1 METERQPLTEA
12 RADEDNGRSRVL
24 IVDDDASILRLMCEI
39 LSHQGYRFETAANG
53 LEAISKVKE
62 FSPDLIFMD
71 VRMPVMDGYD
81 ALKKIKAD
89 EAVCHIPVVMVTGLG
104 DRESKIKGLAL
115 GAQDF
120 LSKPVDSTEL
130 VLRAENL
137 LKVKYFE
144 DFLKGHNALL
154 EKEVRQRTDEL
165 RDALKG
171 LSDSN
176 KRLRESEEK
185 IREGYVDTIF
195 RLTMIAEYKDEDTAS
210 HIKRI
215 SHYCRLIAGHL
226 GWPVKK
232 QEIIFYASPMHDIGK
247 VAIPSDILLKPAR
260 LSPEEFALMKTH
272 ATIGRKILKGSSSEY
287 LQMAEKIALSHHE
300 RWDGG
305 GYPFGLKGEEIPWE
319 GRIMNIADQY
329 DALRSARPYKP
340 RFAHEKACQI
350 ITEGD
355 GRTHPSHFDPDILR
369 VFSENHKKFEEIYD
383 AHQE

>member
-1 METERQPLTEA
+1 METARQSVTEA
-12 RADEDNGRSRVL
+12 KVDEYNKKSRIL
-24 IVDDDASILRLMCEI
+24 IVDDDPTILRLMCEI
-39 LSHQGYRFETAANG
+39 LSHQGYRFETATNG
-53 LEAISKVKE
+53 LEAISKAKE

-71 VRMPVMDGYD
+71 VRMPVMDGYES
-81 ALKKIKAD
+81 LRRIKAD
-89 EAVCHIPVVMVTGLG
+89 ETISHIPIVMVTGLG

-120 LSKPVDSTEL
+120 ISKPVDSTEL

-171 LSDSN
+171 LSESN
-176 KRLRESEEK
+176 RRLRESEEK

-226 GWPVKK
+226 GWPGKK
-232 QEIIFYASPMHDIGK
+232 QEVIFYASPMHDIGK
-247 VAIPSDILLKPAR
+247 VAIPSDILLTPAK
-260 LSPEEFALMKTH
+260 LSQEEFALMKTH
-272 ATIGRKILKGSSSEY
+272 SMIGRKMLKGSSSEY

-329 DALRSARPYKP
+329 DALRSVRPYKP
-340 RFAHEKACQI
+340 KFDHEKAYQI

-355 GRTHPSHFDPDILR
+355 GRTLPSHFDPEILR
-369 VFSENHKKFEEIYD
+369 IFKENHKKFEAIYD

>member
-1 METERQPLTEA
+1 METARQSVTEA
-12 RADEDNGRSRVL
+12 KVDEDSEKSRIL
-24 IVDDDASILRLMCEI
+24 IVDDDATILRLMCEI
-39 LSHQGYRFETAANG
+39 LSHQGYRFETATNG

-71 VRMPVMDGYD
+71 VRMPVMDGYES
-81 ALKKIKAD
+81 LRRIKAD
-89 EAVCHIPVVMVTGLG
+89 ETISHIPIVMVTGLG

-120 LSKPVDSTEL
+120 ISKPVDSTEL

-171 LSDSN
+171 LSESN
-176 KRLRESEEK
+176 RRLRESEEK

-195 RLTMIAEYKDEDTAS
+195 RLTMIAEYKDEDSAS

-226 GWPVKK
+226 GWPGKE
-232 QEIIFYASPMHDIGK
+232 QEVIFYASSMHDIGK
-247 VAIPSDILLKPAR
+247 VAIPSDILLKPAK
-260 LSPEEFALMKTH
+260 LSQEEFALMKTH
-272 ATIGRKILKGSSSEY
+272 SMIGRKILKGSSSEY

-329 DALRSARPYKP
+329 DALRSVRPYKP
-340 RFAHEKACQI
+340 KFNHEKAYQI

-355 GRTHPSHFDPDILR
+355 GRTLPSHFDPEILR
-369 VFSENHKKFEEIYD
+369 IFKENHKKFEEIYD

>member
-1 METERQPLTEA
+1 METARQSVTEA
-12 RADEDNGRSRVL
+12 KVDEDNEKSRIL
-24 IVDDDASILRLMCEI
+24 IVDDDATILRLMCEI
-39 LSHQGYRFETAANG
+39 LSHQGYRFETATNG
-53 LEAISKVKE
+53 LEAISKAKE

-71 VRMPVMDGYD
+71 VRMPVMDGYES
-81 ALKKIKAD
+81 LRRIKAD
-89 EAVCHIPVVMVTGLG
+89 ETISHIPIVMVTGLG

-120 LSKPVDSTEL
+120 ISKPVDSTEL

-171 LSDSN
+171 LSESN
-176 KRLRESEEK
+176 RRLRESEEK

-226 GWPVKK
+226 GWPGKK
-232 QEIIFYASPMHDIGK
+232 QEVIFYASPMHDIGK
-247 VAIPSDILLKPAR
+247 VAIPSDILLKPAK
-260 LSPEEFALMKTH
+260 LSQEEFALMKTH
-272 ATIGRKILKGSSSEY
+272 SMIGRKILKGSSSEY

-329 DALRSARPYKP
+329 DALRSVRPYKP
-340 RFAHEKACQI
+340 KFDHEKAYQI

-355 GRTHPSHFDPDILR
+355 GRTLPSHFDPEILR
-369 VFSENHKKFEEIYD
+369 IFKENHKKFEEIYD

>member
-1 METERQPLTEA
+1 METARQSVTEA
-12 RADEDNGRSRVL
+12 KVDEDNEKSRIL
-24 IVDDDASILRLMCEI
+24 IVDDDATILRLMCEI
-39 LSHQGYRFETAANG
+39 LSHQGYRFETATNG

-71 VRMPVMDGYD
+71 VRMPVMDGYES
-81 ALKKIKAD
+81 LRRIKAD
-89 EAVCHIPVVMVTGLG
+89 ETISHIPIVMVTGLG

-120 LSKPVDSTEL
+120 ISKPVDSTEL

-171 LSDSN
+171 LSESN
-176 KRLRESEEK
+176 RRLRESEEK

-226 GWPVKK
+226 GWPGKK
-232 QEIIFYASPMHDIGK
+232 QEVIFYASPMHDIGK
-247 VAIPSDILLKPAR
+247 VAIPSDILLKPAK
-260 LSPEEFALMKTH
+260 LSQEEFALMKTH
-272 ATIGRKILKGSSSEY
+272 SMIGRKILKGSSSEY

-329 DALRSARPYKP
+329 DALRNVRPYKP
-340 RFAHEKACQI
+340 KFDHEKAYQI

-355 GRTHPSHFDPDILR
+355 GRTLPSHFDPEILR
-369 VFSENHKKFEEIYD
+369 IFKENHKKFEEIYD

>member
-1 METERQPLTEA
+1 METSRQSVTEA
-12 RADEDNGRSRVL
+12 KADEDNEKSRIL
-24 IVDDDASILRLMCEI
+24 IVDDDATILRLMCEI
-39 LSHQGYRFETAANG
+39 LSHQGYRFETATNG
-53 LEAISKVKE
+53 LEAISKAKE

-71 VRMPVMDGYD
+71 VRMPVMDGYES
-81 ALKKIKAD
+81 LRRIKAD
-89 EAVCHIPVVMVTGLG
+89 ETISHIPIVIVTGLG

-120 LSKPVDSTEL
+120 ISKPVDSTEL

-171 LSDSN
+171 LSESN
-176 KRLRESEEK
+176 RRLRESEEK

-226 GWPVKK
+226 GWPGKK
-232 QEIIFYASPMHDIGK
+232 QEVIFYASSMHDIGK
-247 VAIPSDILLKPAR
+247 VAIPSDILLKPAK
-260 LSPEEFALMKTH
+260 LSQEEFALMKTH
-272 ATIGRKILKGSSSEY
+272 SMIGRKILKGSSSEY

-329 DALRSARPYKP
+329 DALRSVRPYKP
-340 RFAHEKACQI
+340 KFDHEKAYQI

-355 GRTHPSHFDPDILR
+355 GRTLPSHFDPEILR
-369 VFSENHKKFEEIYD
+369 IFKENHKKFEEIYD
-383 AHQE
+383 AHHE

>member
-1 METERQPLTEA
+1 MATARQSVTEA
-12 RADEDNGRSRVL
+12 KVDEDSEKSRIL
-24 IVDDDASILRLMCEI
+24 IVDDDATILRLMCEI
-39 LSHQGYRFETAANG
+39 LSHQGYRFETATNG

-71 VRMPVMDGYD
+71 VRMPVMDGYES
-81 ALKKIKAD
+81 LRRIKAD
-89 EAVCHIPVVMVTGLG
+89 ETISHIPIVMVTGLG

-120 LSKPVDSTEL
+120 ISKPVDSTEL

-171 LSDSN
+171 LSESN
-176 KRLRESEEK
+176 RRLRESEEK

-226 GWPVKK
+226 GWPGKK
-232 QEIIFYASPMHDIGK
+232 QEVIFYASPMHDIGK
-247 VAIPSDILLKPAR
+247 VAIPSDILLKPAK
-260 LSPEEFALMKTH
+260 LSQEEFALMKTH
-272 ATIGRKILKGSSSEY
+272 SMIGRKILKGSSSNTC
-287 LQMAEKIALSHHE
+287 
-300 RWDGG
+300 RW
-305 GYPFGLKGEEIPWE
+305 PK
-319 GRIMNIADQY
+319 
-329 DALRSARPYKP
+329 RSP
-340 RFAHEKACQI
+340 
-350 ITEGD
+350 
-355 GRTHPSHFDPDILR
+355 
-369 VFSENHKKFEEIYD
+369 
-383 AHQE
+383 